1 MKKYLVAIALMIAC
15 QTTFAQSTKDIFE
28 EFGKE
33 WNAESVSISPFL
45 MNIGRL
51 FMDSDTPEIAKSI
64 NSMKVLDLEDCSNK
78 VKARFNEKVNN
89 LQLKGYE
96 TMIQAI
102 EDGEKVRILTRI
114 ENNTVRELLIVC
126 TGNDDCAL
134 IQLNGKIKKEDIAE
148 LVNEETKKRKDGR

>member
-15 QTTFAQSTKDIFE
+15 QTTFAQSTKDFFE

-45 MNIGRL
+45 MTIGRL
-51 FMDSDTPEIAKSI
+51 FMDNDTPNIAKSI
-64 NSMKVLDLEDCSNK
+64 RSMKVLDLEDCSSK
-78 VKARFNEKVNN
+78 VKTRFNEKVNS
-89 LQLKGYE
+89 LQLEGYE
-96 TMIQAI
+96 NMIQTS
-102 EDGEKVRILTRI
+102 ENGEKVRILTRM
-114 ENNTVRELLIVC
+114 ENDAIRELLIVC

-148 LVNEETKKRKDGR
+148 LVNEETKKRKNGR

>member
-1 MKKYLVAIALMIAC
+1 MKKYLVATALIIAC
-15 QTTFAQSTKDIFE
+15 QSTFAQSTKDIFE

>member
-15 QTTFAQSTKDIFE
+15 QSTFAQSTKDIFE

-45 MNIGRL
+45 MSIGRM
-51 FMDSDTPEIAKSI
+51 FMDSDTPDIAKSI
-64 NSMKVLDLEDCSNK
+64 RSMKVLDLEDCSDR

-89 LQLKGYE
+89 LQLEGYE
-96 TMIQAI
+96 TMIQSI
-102 EDGEKVRILTRI
+102 ENGEKVRILTRI
-114 ENNTVRELLIVC
+114 EDNTVRELLIVC

-134 IQLNGKIKKEDIAE
+134 IQLNGKIKQEDIAE

>member
-15 QTTFAQSTKDIFE
+15 QNTFAQSTKEIFE

-33 WNAESVSISPFL
+33 WNAESVSIPSFI
-45 MNIGRL
+45 MSIGRL
-51 FMDSDTPEIAKSI
+51 FMDDDTPEIAKSI
-64 NSMKVLDLEDCSNK
+64 DFMKILDLEDCSSK

-89 LQLKGYE
+89 LQLEGYE
-96 TMIQAI
+96 TMIQTI
-102 EDGEKVRILTRI
+102 ENGEKVRILTRI
-114 ENNTVRELLIVC
+114 EDNTVRELLIVC

-148 LVNEETKKRKDGR
+148 LVNEETKKRKNGR

>member
-15 QTTFAQSTKDIFE
+15 QNTFAQSTKEIFE

-33 WNAESVSISPFL
+33 WNAESVSIPSFI
-45 MNIGRL
+45 MSIGRL
-51 FMDSDTPEIAKSI
+51 FMDDDTPEIAKSI
-64 NSMKVLDLEDCSNK
+64 DFMKILDLEDCSSK

-89 LQLKGYE
+89 LQLEGYE
-96 TMIQAI
+96 TMIQTI
-102 EDGEKVRILTRI
+102 ENGEKVRILTRM
-114 ENNTVRELLIVC
+114 ENDAIRELLIVC

-148 LVNEETKKRKDGR
+148 LVNEETKKRKNGR

>member
-15 QTTFAQSTKDIFE
+15 QSTFAQSTKDIFE
-28 EFGKE
+28 EFGKQ

-45 MNIGRL
+45 MTIGRL

-64 NSMKVLDLEDCSNK
+64 NSMKVLDLEDCSSK
-78 VKARFNEKVNN
+78 VKARFNEKVNK
-89 LQLKGYE
+89 LQLEGYE

-102 EDGEKVRILTRI
+102 ENGEKVRILTRI
-114 ENNTVRELLIVC
+114 EDNSVRELLIVC
-126 TGNDDCAL
+126 TGNEDCAL
-134 IQLNGKIKKEDIAE
+134 IQLNGKIKQEDIAE

>member
-1 MKKYLVAIALMIAC
+1 MKKYLVATALIIAC
-15 QTTFAQSTKDIFE
+15 QSTFAQSTKDIFE

-89 LQLKGYE
+89 LQLEGYE

>member
-15 QTTFAQSTKDIFE
+15 QSTFAQSTKDIFE

-45 MNIGRL
+45 MTIGRL
-51 FMDSDTPEIAKSI
+51 FMDSDTPDIAKSI
-64 NSMKVLDLEDCSNK
+64 RSIKVLDLEDCSSK
-78 VKARFNEKVNN
+78 VKTRFNEKVNN
-89 LQLKGYE
+89 LQLEGYE
-96 TMIQAI
+96 TMIQTI
-102 EDGEKVRILTRI
+102 EDGEKVRILTRM
-114 ENNTVRELLIVC
+114 ENDDIRELLIVC

-148 LVNEETKKRKDGR
+148 LVNEETKKRKNGR

>member
-15 QTTFAQSTKDIFE
+15 QTTFAQSTKDLFE

-45 MNIGRL
+45 MTIGHL
-51 FMDSDTPEIAKSI
+51 FMDSDTPDIAKSI
-64 NSMKVLDLEDCSNK
+64 RSMKVLDLEDCSSK
-78 VKARFNEKVNN
+78 VKTRFNEKVNN
-89 LQLKGYE
+89 LQLEGYE
-96 TMIQAI
+96 TMIQTI
-102 EDGEKVRILTRI
+102 ENGEKVRILTRM
-114 ENNTVRELLIVC
+114 ENDAIRELLIVC

-148 LVNEETKKRKDGR
+148 LVNEETKKRKNGR

>member
-15 QTTFAQSTKDIFE
+15 QSTFAQSTKDIFE

-45 MNIGRL
+45 MTIGRL
-51 FMDSDTPEIAKSI
+51 FMDSDTADIAKSI
-64 NSMKVLDLEDCSNK
+64 RSMKVLDLEDCSSK
-78 VKARFNEKVNN
+78 VKTRFNEKVNN
-89 LQLKGYE
+89 LQLEGYE
-96 TMIQAI
+96 TMIQTI
-102 EDGEKVRILTRI
+102 EDGEKVRILTRM
-114 ENNTVRELLIVC
+114 ENDAIRELLIVC

-148 LVNEETKKRKDGR
+148 LVNEETKKRKNGR

>member
-15 QTTFAQSTKDIFE
+15 QNTFAQSTKEIFE

-33 WNAESVSISPFL
+33 WNAESVSIPSFL
-45 MNIGRL
+45 MSIGRL
-51 FMDSDTPEIAKSI
+51 FMDDDTPEIAKSI
-64 NSMKVLDLEDCSNK
+64 DFMKVLDLEDCSSK

-89 LQLKGYE
+89 LQLEGYE
-96 TMIQAI
+96 TMIQTI
-102 EDGEKVRILTRI
+102 ENGEKVRILTRI

-148 LVNEETKKRKDGR
+148 LVNEETKKRKNGR

>member
-15 QTTFAQSTKDIFE
+15 QSTFAQSTTAIFE

-45 MNIGRL
+45 MTIGRL
-51 FMDSDTPEIAKSI
+51 FMDDDTPDIAKSI
-64 NSMKVLDLEDCSNK
+64 RSMKVLDLEDCSSK
-78 VKARFNEKVNN
+78 VKERFNEKVNN
-89 LQLKGYE
+89 LQLEGYE
-96 TMIQAI
+96 TMIQTI
-102 EDGEKVRILTRI
+102 ENGEKVRILTRI
-114 ENNTVRELLIVC
+114 ENNAVRELLIVC

-148 LVNEETKKRKDGR
+148 IVNEETRKRKDGR

>member
-1 MKKYLVAIALMIAC
+1 
-15 QTTFAQSTKDIFE
+15 
-28 EFGKE
+28 
-33 WNAESVSISPFL
+33 
-45 MNIGRL
+45 
-51 FMDSDTPEIAKSI
+51 
-64 NSMKVLDLEDCSNK
+64 
-78 VKARFNEKVNN
+78 
-89 LQLKGYE
+89 
-96 TMIQAI
+96 MIQAI

>member
-15 QTTFAQSTKDIFE
+15 QNTFAQSTKDIFE

-33 WNAESVSISPFL
+33 WNAESVSIPSFL
-45 MNIGRL
+45 MSIGRL
-51 FMDSDTPEIAKSI
+51 FMDDDTPEIAKSI
-64 NSMKVLDLEDCSNK
+64 DFMKVLDLEDCSSK

-89 LQLKGYE
+89 LQLEGYE
-96 TMIQAI
+96 TMIQTI
-102 EDGEKVRILTRI
+102 ENGEKVRILTRI

-148 LVNEETKKRKDGR
+148 LVNEETKKRKNGR